1 MTTEKDNK
9 EQLTKVSEI
18 KVDDLQSYLRI
29 TDLTEEDKTYLK
41 TILQV
46 AKDFIKNNTGADD
59 DILDKYSD
67 FVIVVYVLCQDM
79 YDTRAYYVDNTNVN
93 KIVTTILGMHDRNLL

>member
-1 MTTEKDNK
+1 MTTEKDSK
-9 EQLTKVSEI
+9 ESLIKVSEI
-18 KVDDLQSYLRI
+18 KVDDLSNYLRI
-29 TDLTEEDKTYLK
+29 TDLTEEDKKYLG

-46 AKDFIKNNTGADD
+46 AKAFIKNNTGSDD

-79 YDTRAYYVDNTNVN
+79 YDTRTYYVDNTNVN

>member
-1 MTTEKDNK
+1 MTTETVTKVS
-9 EQLTKVSEI
+9 KVSEI
-18 KVDDLQSYLRI
+18 KVDDLKNYLRI
-29 TDLTEEDKTYLK
+29 TDLTEDDKKYLE
-41 TILQV
+41 TILTV
-46 AKDFIKNNTGADD
+46 AKDFIKNNTGIDD
-59 DILDKYSD
+59 EIMDKYSD